1 MKVFFPVEV
10 FYPSQAGGPANSVY
24 WLTKGLVK
32 EGFEPV
38 IVASDKGLANGHPTN
53 TWVENEAGRVI
64 HVKTR
69 WLNFPIGQTLRS
81 LANFRRADI
90 VHLSSVFYPAAFAT
104 AFAAK
109 ALKKKFVWSTR
120 GELDT
125 AALKYSRARKSP
137 ILWTIRKL
145 IGRYPV
151 FHSTCD
157 EETEYIRG
165 LFGEDANIVQ
175 IPNFIDVPPIAERV
189 PGNYFLFLGRIH
201 WKKGLENLFAALAQN
216 AAFLNS
222 PYTLKLAGKGQPSYE
237 DTLRKLVDQLGLG
250 EKVEFVGQVEGDEKH
265 RLIAGAFWTLM
276 PSHTE
281 NFGLVVLESLAQNT
295 PVLASTGSPWR
306 ILETERLGF
315 WTGTSPE
322 ELSAAITR
330 MLEMNEEDYAEY
342 RRRGR
347 AFVEENYDMRK
358 NIGKWVDVYRNL
370 SDRTNGS

>member
-24 WLTKGLVK
+24 WLTKELVN

-53 TWVENEAGRVI
+53 QWIENEAGRVI

-109 ALKKKFVWSTR
+109 ALKKKIVWSAR

-125 AALKYSRARKSP
+125 AALTYSRARKSP
-137 ILWTIRKL
+137 ILWLIRNL
-145 IGRYPV
+145 IGDYPV

-165 LFGEDANIVQ
+165 LLGDNAKVVQ
-175 IPNFIDVPPIAERV
+175 IPNFIEIPPVAERV
-189 PGNYFLFLGRIH
+189 PGNYFLFLGRLH

-216 AAFLNS
+216 DAFRNS
-222 PYTLKLAGKGQPSYE
+222 PYTLKLAGKGQPPYE
-237 DTLRKLVDQLGLG
+237 RKLRELVDELGLA
-250 EKVEFVGQVEGDEKH
+250 EKVEFVGQVEGEEKH
-265 RLIAGAFWTLM
+265 RLIASAFWTLM

-295 PVLASTGSPWR
+295 PVLASTGSPWHV
-306 ILETERLGF
+306 LETERLGI
-315 WTGTSPE
+315 WTGNSPE
-322 ELSAAITR
+322 ELSEAITR
-330 MLEMNEEDYAEY
+330 MIRMSNEEYADY
-342 RRRGR
+342 RSRGR
-347 AFVEENYDMRK
+347 QFVEENYDMRK
-358 NIGKWVDVYRNL
+358 NIARWVDVYRTL
-370 SDRTNGS
+370 